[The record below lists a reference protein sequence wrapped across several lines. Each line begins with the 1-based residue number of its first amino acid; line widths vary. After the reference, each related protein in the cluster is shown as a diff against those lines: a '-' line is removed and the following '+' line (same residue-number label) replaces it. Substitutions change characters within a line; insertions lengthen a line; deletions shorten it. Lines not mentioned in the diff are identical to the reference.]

1 MSLCHCHT
9 VLRTV
14 SLELSFEIRTYV
26 ISVFVLLFFKIVLGI
41 RGFPE
46 IPHDLRMD
54 FPISE
59 KKKITGSLTGITLNP
74 QVTSGSAG
82 ILSIPSSKP

>member
-1 MSLCHCHT
+1 M
-9 VLRTV
+9 
-14 SLELSFEIRTYV
+14 
-26 ISVFVLLFFKIVLGI
+26 ISVFVLLFFKTVLGI
-41 RGFPE
+41 WGFPE

-54 FPISE
+54 FPISGKK
-59 KKKITGSLTGITLNP
+59 KKKITGSLTGITLSP

>member
-59 KKKITGSLTGITLNP
+59 KKKKDHWEFDRNYTESTGHFW
-74 QVTSGSAG
+74 
-82 ILSIPSSKP
+82 